1 MTKLNSKKL
10 VKTIRDCN
18 DFILN
23 YPNFLLKIL
32 MDSIDNKEIS
42 KTDLNN
48 LKTLINLS
56 LR

>member
-10 VKTIRDCN
+10 VKTIRNCN
-18 DFILN
+18 NFILN

-42 KTDLNN
+42 KTDINN

-56 LR
+56 LK

>member
-1 MTKLNSKKL
+1 MTKLNPKEL
-10 VKTIRDCN
+10 VKTIRNCK